1 MRISRLLVLFM
12 IFALSGCALV
22 DEFNFFAP
30 APEAPLDLNTI
41 TRSELIEIIESLQPE
56 ASFRVD
62 FSLESFQDALVEVSE
77 SVRSSVI
84 GVRPIGGFLSTGG
97 VASGVIYKK
106 DADMFY
112 VVTNDHV
119 VDGAT
124 RIEIVYEKNG
134 LLFTVPSRD
143 VTVLGTD
150 RTTDLAVIRFRSSDN
165 FSVATFA
172 DSYQTKVGEFVF
184 AVGNPLGFNYY
195 GTQTIGII
203 SGLARYVPNSEFEV
217 PFIQHDAAISPG
229 NSGGGLFNINGE
241 LLGINNMKIVNNV
254 ASGIGFAIPSNTV
267 NRIVSD
273 LEENGR
279 VIRPFLGVTSNVG
292 VSDCGQDF
300 GVCVTVQTGG
310 AAEVLGL
317 RNGDIIIGYKLETF
331 GTYIPIRTFNDL
343 REAILNSKVGD
354 RVSIQYIRD
363 QETQIT
369 GYAPL
374 GVHPND

>member
-1 MRISRLLVLFM
+1 MRISRLLSLLIVLV
-12 IFALSGCALV
+12 LSGCALV

-30 APEAPLDLNTI
+30 EPEAPIDLNTI
-41 TRSELIEIIESLQPE
+41 TRAELIEIIESLQPE

-62 FSLESFQDALVEVSE
+62 FSLESFQEALVEVSE

-172 DSYQTKVGEFVF
+172 DSYDTRVGEFVF
-184 AVGNPLGFNYY
+184 AIGNPLGFNYY
-195 GTQTIGII
+195 GTQTIGVI

-267 NRIVSD
+267 KRIVSD

-300 GVCVTVQTGG
+300 GVCITVQSGG

-363 QETQIT
+363 NETQIT

>member
-1 MRISRLLVLFM
+1 MRISRLLVLLM
-12 IFALSGCALV
+12 ILVLSGCALV

-30 APEAPLDLNTI
+30 EPEAPIDLNTI
-41 TRSELIEIIESLQPE
+41 TRAELIEIIESLQPE

-62 FSLESFQDALVEVSE
+62 FSLESFQEALVDISE

-172 DSYQTKVGEFVF
+172 DSYDTRVGEFVF
-184 AVGNPLGFNYY
+184 AIGNPLGFNYY
-195 GTQTIGII
+195 GTQTIGVI

-267 NRIVSD
+267 KRIVSD

-292 VSDCGQDF
+292 VSDCGQEF
-300 GVCVTVQTGG
+300 GVCITVQTGG

-363 QETQIT
+363 NETQIT